1 MTDNAIEITGLHK
14 TYAAT
19 ARAPAH
25 EALKGIDL
33 NIPRGMVFG
42 LLGPNGAGKSTLIN
56 ILAGAGG
63 EIGRISE
70 NLGL

>member
-19 ARAPAH
+19 SRAPAH

-42 LLGPNGAGKSTLIN
+42 LSGAERGGQIDADQHSG
-56 ILAGAGG
+56 GAGG